1 MNLTF
6 SIVGLVQGGE
16 GHVKAYSIDFLLCLY
31 IISGPALWQYCK
43 QHRLMKSY
51 TFICVTFSTV
61 FQCGSWDTNV
71 KLLHNFLLLA
81 MAQTRSKI
89 GFMTFPHKTKG
100 KHFFWLPKN
109 QENTKKIPQNPDKK
123 KNPRALI
130 VRKIATKTYFEH
142 LSPPP
147 IITLLW
153 VHGLEGGLGRDWIE
167 PGSLL
172 PYKWSNLLLLHGPF
186 QFFGWQEWNHC
197 EIEHFITNVLS
208 SRQPVW
214 SILVSWV
221 NFGCNCLLS
230 SEEVFSG

>member
-1 MNLTF
+1 MKPYIEISICTGVESQFIMNLTF

-100 KHFFWLPKN
+100 KHFP
-109 QENTKKIPQNPDKK
+109 I
-123 KNPRALI
+123 
-130 VRKIATKTYFEH
+130 RKSTH
-142 LSPPP
+142 
-147 IITLLW
+147 W
-153 VHGLEGGLGRDWIE
+153 R
-167 PGSLL
+167 
-172 PYKWSNLLLLHGPF
+172 
-186 QFFGWQEWNHC
+186 
-197 EIEHFITNVLS
+197 
-208 SRQPVW
+208 
-214 SILVSWV
+214 
-221 NFGCNCLLS
+221 
-230 SEEVFSG
+230 